1 MSQVT
6 EQNTHSIEEDEIDL
20 RELWQSIK
28 DGRRVIYI
36 LTAFIVTLTLIYA
49 LKQPNVYQSEIIL
62 VPTQSESS
70 LGGLGGLGGLA
81 AMAGVSIGGGAMT
94 PDVAFDA
101 LLKNYD
107 FMKNFVVKHDIVAHY
122 EDVNL
127 DQNYV
132 FALGFRGIYDFL
144 SSKPDYTEKDME
156 ERVYDT
162 VEMVVNNFSISS
174 DKKTSLV
181 TITYSDFDRNYPP
194 QMINLFLK
202 DASNYLVGNSL
213 RNIDGKLKYFET
225 EFAKAD
231 SIEIRQSLS
240 ATISKILE
248 QKVVLK
254 SKEYYECDPLTTPS
268 VAYIK
273 DKIKPKRGLILVVS
287 FVTSIILGIFLVFFL
302 QFIRSDKNEEKLQ
315 TT

>member
-70 LGGLGGLGGLA
+70 LGGLGGLSGLA

>member
-70 LGGLGGLGGLA
+70 LGGLGGLSGLA

-122 EDVNL
+122 EDANL

-132 FALGFRGIYDFL
+132 FALGFRGIYDFF
-144 SSKPDYTEKDME
+144 SAKPDYTQKDME
-156 ERVYDT
+156 ERIYST
-162 VEMVVNNFSISS
+162 VKMIVNNFSISS

-213 RNIDGKLKYFET
+213 KNIDGKLKYFET

-268 VAYIK
+268 VSYIK
-273 DKIKPKRGLILVVS
+273 DKIKPKRGLTLVVS

-315 TT
+315 ST